1 MISEQQVLDQV
12 LLSGLAEELGPGNV
26 YRSTEWI
33 GETVRRAYADGLD
46 EQRRR

>member
-12 LLSGLAEELGPGNV
+12 LLNGLAEELGPGNV